1 MVARFLSRQHVSKR
15 LPEQVFPALTG
26 LLQDVFD
33 DDSLVAT
40 PELCAADVPGWDSM
54 GNVRLV
60 LAIEQHFGIRFRAG
74 EIGEIPNVGALVA
87 LIVGKG

>member
-1 MVARFLSRQHVSKR
+1 MSKR
-15 LPEQVFPALTG
+15 LPEQVFDALTG

-33 DDSLVAT
+33 DEALVAT
-40 PELCAADVPGWDSM
+40 PQLCAADVPGWDSM

-87 LIVGKG
+87 LILSKA